1 VAVSHRAVGE
11 NGGNVVDRGD
21 EGRATPS
28 HAELERAIAS
38 VPGVV
43 EAIVATGEGSTRSRL
58 RIRLAPQE
66 DAEAVAWAVAA
77 TLRERFGIALDPDDI
92 RPRTAADAADHPD
105 AAPPPTRPAAGVA
118 PEAPPS
124 GRGGWQEPSHQELLE
139 TRERLSRAAREAAEG
154 RAGERR
160 PGPDPLDVLWGRR
173 GEEEAPASAAP
184 PTSDVPTSAE
194 SLRPPSR
201 EASAL
206 SPNGVGEAESRPAPE
221 RQDAAGRDED
231 DPGEVDTEAAGGPAH
246 PSGGPEAE
254 HPSDG
259 PEAEAATAR
268 AEDAI
273 ELEAAVGASGAA
285 SAPAVE
291 PLAEQPSAHPGQDLE
306 PGWGAR
312 AGELRPV
319 RLPRAVIRNL
329 DTQLDRHDVRVTA
342 TLEHAGRAAHGEAL
356 SIATGHGVLR
366 AVAEATVAALRGL
379 SSERLIAGIDRIVLD
394 PAHDPATAM
403 VVLTLVSARGEERL
417 VGSSIVRGD
426 PERAVMR
433 ATLDALNRRVASYLL
448 DDVAAAG
455 A

>member
-1 VAVSHRAVGE
+1 VA
-11 NGGNVVDRGD
+11 DRGD

-43 EAIVATGEGSTRSRL
+43 EAVVATGEGATRSRL

-92 RPRTAADAADHPD
+92 RP
-105 AAPPPTRPAAGVA
+105 PAGAED
-118 PEAPPS
+118 EAPPDAGTPAS
-124 GRGGWQEPSHQELLE
+124 APTDVADEGLGEAPALSDEELRE
-139 TRERLSRAAREAAEG
+139 ARERLTRAAREAAEG
-154 RAGERR
+154 TAGRR
-160 PGPDPLDVLWGRR
+160 PGPDPLDILWGRQA
-173 GEEEAPASAAP
+173 EEAAAAGPPPAPSGSGSP
-184 PTSDVPTSAE
+184 PTAETTDVSHNGAGGVEVRPAEGTSA
-194 SLRPPSR
+194 
-201 EASAL
+201 
-206 SPNGVGEAESRPAPE
+206 PAPAGE
-221 RQDAAGRDED
+221 TSAPAAA
-231 DPGEVDTEAAGGPAH
+231 EVALEF
-246 PSGGPEAE
+246 
-254 HPSDG
+254 
-259 PEAEAATAR
+259 
-268 AEDAI
+268 
-273 ELEAAVGASGAA
+273 EAAVGAGGDTEGPAA
-285 SAPAVE
+285 PTAG
-291 PLAEQPSAHPGQDLE
+291 EQPTE
-306 PGWGAR
+306 PPATEQPATPPVAEEPATEQPAPRSREPRWGAR
-312 AGELRPV
+312 PGPGGADD

-329 DTQLDRHDVRVTA
+329 DTQLDRQDVRVTA
-342 TLEHAGRAAHGEAL
+342 TLEHAGRSALGEAL
-356 SIATGHGVLR
+356 SVATGHGVLR

-403 VVLTLVSARGEERL
+403 VVLTLVSERGEERL
-417 VGSSIVRGD
+417 VGSSIVRSD